1 MPKGQRKRYTK
12 EFKLSTVYLMLS
24 NQYQPKQVFEMMQ
37 IDRQTAYRWVSEFKA
52 RGERAFEDKSVLP
65 GDELARLQKE
75 NADLKQEVEIL
86 KKAQAYF
93 AERNKKG

>member
-1 MPKGQRKRYTK
+1 MPKGQRKRYSK

-37 IDRQTAYRWVSEFKA
+37 VDRQTAYRWLSEFKA
-52 RGERAFEDKSVLP
+52 HGESAFEEKSVLP

-75 NADLKQEVEIL
+75 NADLRRENEIL

-93 AERNKKG
+93 AERNKKS

>member
-1 MPKGQRKRYTK
+1 MPKGQRKHYTK

-24 NQYQPKQVFEMMQ
+24 KQYQPKQVFEMMQ
-37 IDRQTAYRWVSEFKA
+37 IDRQTAYRWLSEFKA
-52 RGERAFEDKSVLP
+52 HGESAFEDKSVLP
-65 GDELARLQKE
+65 GNEVARLQKE